1 MKAILSGAALG
12 ALTQWPAAMSLAADT
27 LSALAPAAV
36 LAVLGGVLARPA
48 VQRIRR
54 WAR

>member
-12 ALTQWPAAMSLAADT
+12 ALAQWPAAVSLTADT

-36 LAVLGGVLARPA
+36 LGVLAGVLARPV

>member
-1 MKAILSGAALG
+1 MKAILFGAALG
-12 ALTQWPAAMSLAADT
+12 ALAQWPAALSLAT
-27 LSALAPAAV
+27 SMVSALAPAAV
-36 LAVLGGVLARPA
+36 LAVAAGVLARSA